1 MSLVLAKK
9 NDPRLAATVTE
20 NHLANHCY
28 IVVKEGQGDASGTRK
43 KVMKK
48 DLKPLPPATRPD
60 DAPVVAEE
68 FIEKDGGDADVVADA
83 WQSAADVFG

>member
-1 MSLVLAKK
+1 MFWQKK
-9 NDPRLAATVTE
+9 TDPRLAATVTE

-28 IVVKEGQGDASGTRK
+28 IVVNDGQGDASGTRK

-60 DAPVVAEE
+60 DAPVVAQE
-68 FIEKDGGDADVVADA
+68 FIEEGGGDAAVVADA